1 MELVLSKKK
10 SLYAACKAYGI
21 PQSTVRYRLSGKWT
35 RKARKGPPTV
45 LTGDEEQKLV
55 QYLKTMEKK
64 GFPVV
69 KELLLH
75 KVKTFFG
82 TNSRPNPFTNNVPG
96 RKWLEGFLRRHRE
109 ITFRTPETVSSAN
122 SKVKEADIRGWFTN
136 VASYLEE
143 DNLMSAASDATRIY
157 NGDETSFY
165 LHPQTKAV
173 LASRG
178 NKNVYECEHA
188 DGHKNI
194 TVMFTFG
201 AHGSVVPPV
210 VVIPMQPLSVEVLQK
225 FPGEW
230 GISKSAKGWMDT
242 ANFMLYVRNVF
253 YPHLQSKKV
262 QFPVLYFVD
271 GHSSHT
277 TAEVADLC
285 LDLGIVLIALYPNTT
300 RITQP
305 ADVAIFK
312 PLKSAWKTA
321 VSEWRLE
328 NGGENI
334 LLKHFP
340 DVLQKAMNKGIK
352 TASVKNGFRV
362 CGLFSFGP
370 ENVDYDKSTS
380 ENPNKPVAQETDKEL
395 STFNSVEVNP
405 ELNEEKKGQDVIIED
420 SVIIPTSIIKTAID
434 CIGRERINSFSS
446 GSVLSAGGE
455 IIRQLYEM
463 LLMPIDSQ
471 LLSSTTPEMTVSSDY
486 ISLQRIIQHLMRR

>member
-1 MELVLSKKK
+1 MELVLFKKK

-21 PQSTVRYRLSGKWT
+21 SQSTVRYRLSGKWT

-55 QYLKTMEKK
+55 QYLRTMEKK

-82 TNSRPNPFTNNVPG
+82 TNSRPNPFTNNAPG

-109 ITFRTPETVSSAN
+109 ITFRTPETVSSAS
-122 SKVKEADIRGWFTN
+122 SKVKEADIHGWFTN
-136 VASYLEE
+136 VTSYLEE
-143 DNLMSAASDATRIY
+143 NNLMSAASDATRIY

-173 LASRG
+173 LDSRG

-201 AHGSVVPPV
+201 ADGSVVPPGFV
-210 VVIPMQPLSVEVLQK
+210 LPMQRLSVEVLQK
-225 FPGEW
+225 FPGEYW
-230 GISKSAKGWMDT
+230 QVW
-242 ANFMLYVRNVF
+242 
-253 YPHLQSKKV
+253 KKV
-262 QFPVLYFVD
+262 QFPMLYFVD

-312 PLKSAWKTA
+312 LLKSAWKTA

-328 NGGENI
+328 NGGKNL

-362 CGLFSFGP
+362 CGLFPFGP
-370 ENVDYDKSTS
+370 ENVDYDKCFAKSTS

-395 STFNSVEVNP
+395 STFNAVEVNP
-405 ELNEEKKGQDVIIED
+405 ELNEEKKGQDVIIKD
-420 SVIIPTSIIKTAID
+420 VVISPTSIIKATID
-434 CIGRERINSFSS
+434 CIELLEVQSLRKDKSS
-446 GSVLSAGGE
+446 
-455 IIRQLYEM
+455 
-463 LLMPIDSQ
+463 
-471 LLSSTTPEMTVSSDY
+471 
-486 ISLQRIIQHLMRR
+486 QRISELAHSD